1 MVDVFH
7 LKWHFQRVMKYSE
20 SVKELEDRAAAA
32 LRELLDELSTI
43 KLKADRIEQAGRD
56 PGPDVV
62 AHIQVDDHRRILV
75 CEVKPSGQ
83 PQHVRSGIMQL
94 QRYVRDF
101 PANTTPVFIAPY
113 LSPDAQALCLE
124 NGIGYLDFEGNT
136 HIVFDT
142 VFIDRHVDSKPPAER
157 RELRSLFK
165 QRSAQ
170 ILRALLREPGR
181 SWRVIELANTSGVSL
196 GHVSNV
202 RKALIERAWASVDAD
217 GLKLTEPDAVL
228 DAWRHDYQHPAG
240 TIHEFYTTLH
250 GAAFEEAIRSAMS
263 HRENAGRIAFASF
276 SAAQWLAPFAR
287 TGTHYFYADHLG
299 LEWLRTTLRF
309 SAAAKGNNVS
319 ITVLKDDGLFRD
331 TIEPAPN
338 VFCTSP
344 VQTYLDLSVSGERGQ
359 EAADHLR
366 RERLRWST

>member
-1 MVDVFH
+1 
-7 LKWHFQRVMKYSE
+7 MKQPE
-20 SVKELEDRAAAA
+20 SVKELEHRAAAA
-32 LRELLDELSTI
+32 LRDLLEELSTI
-43 KLKADRIEQAGRD
+43 KLKTDRIDRAGRD

-62 AHIQVDDHRRILV
+62 AHIQVGDHRRSLV

-113 LSPDAQALCLE
+113 LSPDAQAICLE
-124 NGIGYLDFEGNT
+124 NGIGYLDFEGNV

-142 VFIDRHVDSKPPAER
+142 VFIDRHVASKPPAER

-170 ILRALLREPGR
+170 ILRTLLREPGR
-181 SWRVIELANTSGVSL
+181 AWRVIELAANSGASL

-202 RKALIERAWASVDAD
+202 RKALIERAWAIVDAD
-217 GLKLTEPDAVL
+217 GLKLTRPDAVL
-228 DAWRHDYQHPAG
+228 DAWRNDYQPPSG
-240 TIHEFYTTLH
+240 TTHEFYTTLH

-263 HRENAGRIAFASF
+263 RREHAGRIAFASF

-287 TGTHYFYADHLG
+287 TGTHLFYADHAG
-299 LEWLRTTLRF
+299 LERLRTTLRF
-309 SAAAKGNNVS
+309 SAAAKGNNIS

-331 TIEPAPN
+331 TIEAAPN
-338 VFCTSP
+338 VLCTSP
-344 VQTYLDLSVSGERGQ
+344 VQTYLDLTVSGERGQ